1 MDALRC
7 RARRALSEGSGAV
20 ASRAALATSS
30 CSTPM
35 VQLDIESQ
43 LCDQQTSTLQSRAR
57 SSLRAA
63 VHDGSLLLGKQS
75 MDALRCR
82 SRRALSEGHLDALR
96 CRARR
101 ALRKESLDR
110 SRRLWPTTIH
120 EILAFRDSSPQ
131 LSPAHSARCC
141 STSDPSIQQAT
152 REAKK

>member
-82 SRRALSEGHLDALR
+82 
-96 CRARR
+96 ARR
-101 ALRKESLDR
+101 AFSEGSGAVASRATLQSRARSSLQAAVHDG
-110 SRRLWPTTIH
+110 SL
-120 EILAFRDSSPQ
+120 L
-131 LSPAHSARCC
+131 LG
-141 STSDPSIQQAT
+141 IQ
-152 REAKK
+152 